1 MRFFIRFFSPAK
13 GCSCC
18 RPWGIVLK
26 QSSYICC
33 RRLRMS
39 SPPVLPPGAS
49 AGEQPCPSMSTLL
62 ASDDVGPSML
72 SIPAFLSPAECAAWV
87 SWGETSGFEQEKHA
101 QTRYIAH
108 RDNGRLAV
116 QSESIAAALWSRLAP
131 LMPAESTRRG
141 AVACGCNPN
150 IRLYRYTPGQ
160 RFGQHVDQSNA
171 MPGGEQ
177 TEWTMLV
184 YLSGGPGQ
192 EVVGGETA
200 FYDGGRRSVVVDPLA
215 GSALLHAHG
224 LRTHLR
230 PSHSSTL
237 PIRRRLSPCRRALP
251 DPRGTG
257 GAAWRQ
263 VRAPLRRRLCALVGK
278 PKRGRRG
285 GEGAGRPAGKAQ
297 TAVAEAQGNEYGKG

>member
-1 MRFFIRFFSPAK
+1 
-13 GCSCC
+13 
-18 RPWGIVLK
+18 
-26 QSSYICC
+26 
-33 RRLRMS
+33 
-39 SPPVLPPGAS
+39 
-49 AGEQPCPSMSTLL
+49 MSTLL

-101 QTRYIAH
+101 QTRWIAH

-224 LRTHLR
+224 ERCLTHEALEVRRGVKYVLRSDVVFA
-230 PSHSSTL
+230 PSSA
-237 PIRRRLSPCRRALP
+237 SPNAGAGAEKGRGGRRAK
-251 DPRGTG
+251 
-257 GAAWRQ
+257 
-263 VRAPLRRRLCALVGK
+263 RR
-278 PKRGRRG
+278 P
-285 GEGAGRPAGKAQ
+285 Q
-297 TAVAEAQGNEYGKG
+297 